1 MICAFFS
8 FVWPVNAEDLSWVD
22 NSIIEKARLAVV
34 VIERVGMNDTVP
46 GFFASPDGL
55 VVALAQDLAGVQ
67 KVIIHTTK
75 GEKIIQ
81 SSLAALDEVHDLAVF
96 ATGQKPPSYL
106 KVSEKPRT
114 VGERCALVFP
124 LGMEQIKA
132 ADAKLLSRRVTLD
145 RTGVRFIDSWS
156 FALSLNSAARTGS
169 PLVTREGDIAGIFF
183 QFKAVDPT
191 TRQRLAFAHPE
202 STISAVLAKA
212 HQSGKLLTFPQTSG
226 IANDLTA
233 SSDPTFTEGI
243 KLMQQ
248 GDQVGAAEKFRI
260 SLSRHPKSPWV
271 REQLIGCLHDSGDI
285 EGAHQLIEESIRMFP
300 GRPSFQSAL
309 GMILGQKGD
318 LNSALAHFKAFTN
331 AMPQHADAWKG
342 LGDVFLMS
350 GRISEAGNAYRT
362 WSQLEPDSIL
372 AWRALSQA
380 GTPAEKSQ
388 AIATYNELESLYF
401 SLRYTAPH
409 RD

>member
-1 MICAFFS
+1 
-8 FVWPVNAEDLSWVD
+8 
-22 NSIIEKARLAVV
+22 
-34 VIERVGMNDTVP
+34 
-46 GFFASPDGL
+46 
-55 VVALAQDLAGVQ
+55 
-67 KVIIHTTK
+67 
-75 GEKIIQ
+75 
-81 SSLAALDEVHDLAVF
+81 
-96 ATGQKPPSYL
+96 
-106 KVSEKPRT
+106 
-114 VGERCALVFP
+114 
-124 LGMEQIKA
+124 
-132 ADAKLLSRRVTLD
+132 
-145 RTGVRFIDSWS
+145 
-156 FALSLNSAARTGS
+156 
-169 PLVTREGDIAGIFF
+169 
-183 QFKAVDPT
+183 
-191 TRQRLAFAHPE
+191 LAFAHPE